1 MIISLR
7 FSNFYSFAQETNIS
21 FEISKKPALSNYDL
35 KLENGRRLNKVTAV
49 VGANGSGKT
58 QLIKPLAFLSW
69 FVCHSFLG
77 NKPDDPIPFQPH
89 ALFSAKNSEFEL
101 QFLLGNEEFRY
112 RLVINTNKIVHESL
126 HKKTSHLFS
135 YIFSR
140 DLKADGSGFDVKQ
153 QGFSFA
159 STQAKA
165 IRSNASLLSAAY
177 NYDVPEAADF
187 VNYFHKMIFNL
198 NVLGRRHFNQSDLF
212 DSAELFYQNST
223 LNQHMQQII
232 CELDLGMASVRISEA
247 EARNNSGEIST
258 LHIPSGIHLLGDTSF
273 ELPFFEES
281 SGTQSAFVLLSRILP
296 VLEQGGIAIID
307 ELDNDLHPH
316 LLPHLMDLF
325 KFEHSNPHQAQLI
338 FTCHTPEVLNL
349 LKKHQV
355 YLVQKNQQ
363 QSESWR
369 LDEVAGLRA
378 DDNLYAKYMAGALN
392 AVPDL

>member
-1 MIISLR
+1 M
-7 FSNFYSFAQETNIS
+7 
-21 FEISKKPALSNYDL
+21 ISKKPAISNYDIS
-35 KLENGRRLNKVTAV
+35 LENGYRLNKVAAV

-77 NKPDDPIPFQPH
+77 SKPEDNIPFQPH
-89 ALFSAKNSEFEL
+89 ALFSKADSEFEL
-101 QFLLGNEEFRY
+101 NFLLNNEEFRY
-112 RLVINTNKIVHESL
+112 RLVINTNRVTHESL

-140 DLKADGSGFDVKQ
+140 NLKADSSGYELKQ

-159 STQAKA
+159 PAQAKS
-165 IRSNASLLSAAY
+165 IRGNASLLSAAY

-187 VNYFHKMIFNL
+187 VHYFDKMIFNL
-198 NVLGRRHFNQSDLF
+198 NVLGRRHFNQGDLF
-212 DSAELFYQNST
+212 ESAELFYQNSA
-223 LNQHMQQII
+223 LNQNMQQII
-232 CELDLGMASVRISEA
+232 CGLDLGMTSVRISEA
-247 EARNNSGEIST
+247 EARNNSGDISK
-258 LHIPSGIHLLGDTSF
+258 LYIPSGIHQLGDTSF

-296 VLEQGGIAIID
+296 VLDRGGIAIID

-325 KFEHSNPHQAQLI
+325 KFERSNPHQAQLI

-355 YLVQKNQQ
+355 YLVQKDQQ
-363 QSESWR
+363 QSEAWR

>member
-1 MIISLR
+1 MIG
-7 FSNFYSFAQETNIS
+7 
-21 FEISKKPALSNYDL
+21 KKPAISNYDIS
-35 KLENGRRLNKVTAV
+35 LENGYRLNKVAAV

-77 NKPDDPIPFQPH
+77 SKPEDNIPFQPH
-89 ALFSAKNSEFEL
+89 ALFSKADSEFEL
-101 QFLLGNEEFRY
+101 NFLLNNEEFRY
-112 RLVINTNKIVHESL
+112 RLVINTNRVTHESL

-140 DLKADGSGFDVKQ
+140 NLKADSSGYELKQ

-159 STQAKA
+159 PAQAKS
-165 IRSNASLLSAAY
+165 IRGNASLLSAAY

-187 VNYFHKMIFNL
+187 VHYFDKMIFNL
-198 NVLGRRHFNQSDLF
+198 NVLGRRHFNQGDLF
-212 DSAELFYQNST
+212 ESAELFYQNSA
-223 LNQHMQQII
+223 LNQNMQQII
-232 CELDLGMASVRISEA
+232 CGLDLGMTSVRISEA
-247 EARNNSGEIST
+247 EARNNSGDISK
-258 LHIPSGIHLLGDTSF
+258 LYIPSGIHQLGDTSF

-296 VLEQGGIAIID
+296 VLDRGGIAIID

-325 KFEHSNPHQAQLI
+325 KFERSNPHQAQLI

-355 YLVQKNQQ
+355 YLVQKDQQ
-363 QSESWR
+363 QSEAWR